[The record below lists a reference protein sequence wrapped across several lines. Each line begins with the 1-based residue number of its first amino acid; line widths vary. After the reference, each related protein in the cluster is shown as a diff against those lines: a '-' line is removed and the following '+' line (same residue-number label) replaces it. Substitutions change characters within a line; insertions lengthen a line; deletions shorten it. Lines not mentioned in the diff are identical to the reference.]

1 MINAIKSGRVD
12 MISHPGN
19 PAFPIDI
26 QAVVKAAAEYRV
38 ALELNNSSFSHSR
51 PGSEGNCRAIVEAA
65 RDMGAYLTFGS
76 DSHVAFSLGDF
87 EHCHRLVT
95 EAGFP
100 EERILARS
108 PPRPARFSRKPRPCP
123 YSGVHRPLTLTVT
136 P

>member
-76 DSHVAFSLGDF
+76 DSTWPSASGISS
-87 EHCHRLVT
+87 T
-95 EAGFP
+95 ATGW
-100 EERILARS
+100 S
-108 PPRPARFSRKPRPCP
+108 PKPASRQSGSWHAPPCAARFSRKPRPGP
-123 YSGVHRPLTLTVT
+123 YSGVRRPLTLAVT

>member
-1 MINAIKSGRVD
+1 M
-12 MISHPGN
+12 
-19 PAFPIDI
+19 
-26 QAVVKAAAEYRV
+26 VKAAAEYRV

-100 EERILARS
+100 EERIGSLPRALLDFLESRGRAHIRS
-108 PPRPARFSRKPRPCP
+108 SPTSDIDRNSMSSFIKPIAA
-123 YSGVHRPLTLTVT
+123 H
-136 P
+136 